1 MNIVLM
7 LREYMNGGVLMLR
20 EYMNG
25 DVFLVPSTLPY
36 TILPLRKLKE

>member
-1 MNIVLM
+1 MNGDILM

-25 DVFLVPSTLPY
+25 GVFLVPSALPY
-36 TILPLRKLKE
+36 TILSVEN

>member
-1 MNIVLM
+1 
-7 LREYMNGGVLMLR
+7 MLR

-36 TILPLRKLKE
+36 TILPLRKLKEWL